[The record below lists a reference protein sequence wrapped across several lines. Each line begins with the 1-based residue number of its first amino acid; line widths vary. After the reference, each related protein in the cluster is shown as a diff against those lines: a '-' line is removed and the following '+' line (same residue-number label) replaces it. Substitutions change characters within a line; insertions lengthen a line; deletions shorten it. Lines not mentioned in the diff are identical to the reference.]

1 MEGVIDFAREADR
14 PQKEIDKLGGELR
27 TVSKKLRNEDFLSKA
42 PADVV
47 EKVREKHGS
56 YRKAAKAAI
65 ESGTNTETEFIRMPF
80 AADCKHIKPLGILKN
95 NERS

>member
-14 PQKEIDKLGGELR
+14 LQKEIDKLGGELR

-47 EKVREKHGS
+47 EKVREKH
-56 YRKAAKAAI
+56 RVFI
-65 ESGTNTETEFIRMPF
+65 EKQQKLQSNLERIRE
-80 AADCKHIKPLGILKN
+80 LN
-95 NERS
+95 S